1 MGNGER
7 LHDTVVE
14 LEQLPL
20 LRLGALRL
28 PLRLG
33 VSPVERSL
41 QVLVFAEPA
50 QRDVDRALQLFRSA
64 VNDVGEDAS

>member
-50 QRDVDRALQLFRSA
+50 QRDVDRAL
-64 VNDVGEDAS
+64 